1 MASMNA
7 LVKELV
13 LLGGWLAFAAFG
25 YYAVSRLGDFLEQCQ
40 AEGEAAYDLPEEQG
54 DLNIAAASPWAMQAG
69 SQVLKAMQREH
80 PHPFGHAKPICSL
93 EQPGPA
99 ACDSGIRGEALR
111 TGRIAVCYNIWAGRG
126 EGPWLPRNNWKSK
139 ARNKES

>member
-54 DLNIAAASPWAMQAG
+54 DLNIAAASPWAMQ
-69 SQVLKAMQREH
+69 REH
-80 PHPFGHAKPICSL
+80 PHPSGHAKPICSL

-99 ACDSGIRGEALR
+99 ARDSGIRGEALR
-111 TGRIAVCYNIWAGRG
+111 TGRIAVCYNNWAGRG
-126 EGPWLPRNNWKSK
+126 EGPWLPRNNWKSR

>member
-1 MASMNA
+1 MNA

-54 DLNIAAASPWAMQAG
+54 DLNIAAASPWAMQ
-69 SQVLKAMQREH
+69 REH
-80 PHPFGHAKPICSL
+80 PHPSGHAKPICSL

-99 ACDSGIRGEALR
+99 ARDSGIPGEALR
-111 TGRIAVCYNIWAGRG
+111 TGRIAVCYNNWAGRG
-126 EGPWLPRNNWKSK
+126 EGPWLPRNNWKSR
-139 ARNKES
+139 ARNKEG

>member
-54 DLNIAAASPWAMQAG
+54 DLNIAAASPWAMQ
-69 SQVLKAMQREH
+69 REH

-126 EGPWLPRNNWKSK
+126 EGPWLLRNNWKSR

>member
-1 MASMNA
+1 MNA

-54 DLNIAAASPWAMQAG
+54 DLNIAAASPWAMQ
-69 SQVLKAMQREH
+69 REH
-80 PHPFGHAKPICSL
+80 PHPSGHAKPICSL

-99 ACDSGIRGEALR
+99 ARDSGIRGEALR
-111 TGRIAVCYNIWAGRG
+111 TGRIAVCYNNWAGRG
-126 EGPWLPRNNWKSK
+126 EGPWLPRNNWKSR

>member
-1 MASMNA
+1 MNA

-54 DLNIAAASPWAMQAG
+54 DLNIAAASPWAMQ
-69 SQVLKAMQREH
+69 REH
-80 PHPFGHAKPICSL
+80 PHPSGHAKPICSL

-99 ACDSGIRGEALR
+99 ARDSGIRGEALR
-111 TGRIAVCYNIWAGRG
+111 TGRIAVCYNNWAGRG
-126 EGPWLPRNNWKSK
+126 EGPWLPRNNWKI
-139 ARNKES
+139 RENDKES

>member
-1 MASMNA
+1 MNA

-25 YYAVSRLGDFLEQCQ
+25 YYAVSRLGDFLDQCQ

-80 PHPFGHAKPICSL
+80 PYLHCTLSMGEEPELLELKRVYGAQAARRFPPVPQLRSRGAAKTADETEFLI
-93 EQPGPA
+93 
-99 ACDSGIRGEALR
+99 
-111 TGRIAVCYNIWAGRG
+111 
-126 EGPWLPRNNWKSK
+126 
-139 ARNKES
+139 

>member
-1 MASMNA
+1 MNA

-54 DLNIAAASPWAMQAG
+54 DLNIAAASPWAMQ
-69 SQVLKAMQREH
+69 REH
-80 PHPFGHAKPICSL
+80 PHPSGHAKPICSL

-99 ACDSGIRGEALR
+99 ARDSGIRGEALR
-111 TGRIAVCYNIWAGRG
+111 TGRIAVCYNNWAGRG
-126 EGPWLPRNNWKSK
+126 EGPWLPRNNWKSR
-139 ARNKES
+139 ARNKEG

>member
-54 DLNIAAASPWAMQAG
+54 DLNIAAASPWAMQ
-69 SQVLKAMQREH
+69 REH
-80 PHPFGHAKPICSL
+80 PHPSGHAKPICSL

-99 ACDSGIRGEALR
+99 ARDSGIRGEALR
-111 TGRIAVCYNIWAGRG
+111 TGRIAVCYNNWAGRG
-126 EGPWLPRNNWKSK
+126 EGPWLPRNNWKSR
-139 ARNKES
+139 ARNKEG

>member
-54 DLNIAAASPWAMQAG
+54 DLNIAAASPWAMQ
-69 SQVLKAMQREH
+69 REH
-80 PHPFGHAKPICSL
+80 PHPSGHAKPICSL

-99 ACDSGIRGEALR
+99 ARDSGIRGEALR
-111 TGRIAVCYNIWAGRG
+111 TGSIAVCYNNWAGRG
-126 EGPWLPRNNWKSK
+126 EGPWLPRNNWKSR

>member
-54 DLNIAAASPWAMQAG
+54 DLNIAAASPWAMQ
-69 SQVLKAMQREH
+69 REH
-80 PHPFGHAKPICSL
+80 PHPSGHAKPICSL

-99 ACDSGIRGEALR
+99 ARDSGIRGEALR
-111 TGRIAVCYNIWAGRG
+111 TGRIAVCYNNWAGRG
-126 EGPWLPRNNWKSK
+126 EGP
-139 ARNKES
+139 

>member
-54 DLNIAAASPWAMQAG
+54 DLNIAAASPWAMQ
-69 SQVLKAMQREH
+69 REH
-80 PHPFGHAKPICSL
+80 PHPSGHAKPICSL

-99 ACDSGIRGEALR
+99 ARDSGIRGEALR
-111 TGRIAVCYNIWAGRG
+111 TGRIAVCYNNWAGRG
-126 EGPWLPRNNWKSK
+126 EEPWLPRNNWKI
-139 ARNKES
+139 RENDKES

>member
-80 PHPFGHAKPICSL
+80 PYLHCTLSMGEEPELLDALGCGYRHPVFQVGTA
-93 EQPGPA
+93 QRGPA
-99 ACDSGIRGEALR
+99 EKDYSSCPAL
-111 TGRIAVCYNIWAGRG
+111 CQ
-126 EGPWLPRNNWKSK
+126 
-139 ARNKES
+139 